1 MAIRL
6 LPALLAL
13 LLGLPATAGAQVV
26 IDPPIPPCPWWNCGG
41 EADVVIE
48 DYRIDVAIEDGM
60 AVTRVTQVV
69 RNDSDFV
76 GEGEFL
82 HPIPADAAV
91 TGLTLWIDGEPVEGE
106 LLDAE
111 EARRTYEEIVR
122 NTLDPA
128 LLEYAGD
135 GLLRVS
141 VFPIGAHGT
150 RTVEIEYSQVLPAD
164 SGLTRYRH
172 PFGREHNAPIEAV
185 EAHIEIRSADGVKT
199 VYSPSHVI
207 GVNRVSDHHVEVGY
221 EASDGP
227 ESDFV
232 LFFST
237 DADAVSLQVLTYAED
252 GLGYFLLLASPGLS
266 ADDAVVPKDVVIVLD
281 VSGSM
286 EGEKFEQAQG
296 AAEYV
301 LAHLNASDRFDVIA
315 FSTGTDSFGDGLRPA
330 TEAAAAG
337 EWVQRLAA
345 GGSTNIDLALDDA
358 FDRAEMGRPT
368 YVVFLTDGL
377 PTEGVVDTPEILANL
392 EDRASETVSVFAF
405 GVGFDVDTF
414 LLDTIARDHHGTTTY
429 VSPDEPIDGAVETL
443 YAKVASPVLTGV
455 TLDFD
460 GVTVSDLQPSNL
472 PDVFRGGQLVVA
484 GRYDGSGSAT
494 VTLSGRVRGE
504 TTVFVFD
511 DLRFTESGGEASIP
525 RLWATR
531 KIGELLTTIRLE
543 GPDEETIDQI
553 VRLSIRWGIVTP
565 YTSYLVTEDAPFGE
579 DAIEEISRAAADS
592 AAATTMPTSGELA
605 FGAADAAGN
614 LSYAE
619 TGSAPGADYADLVRL
634 GGGRTFVFSNG
645 RWVDSAFEPGTQT
658 VRVAFGSADYFTL
671 AASDPTLAAAMAVA
685 ADLTIVRGGTTYEI
699 VAADAQADP
708 LPELTTT
715 TIPVAAPV
723 QALPTAPGE
732 SGDFPIAL
740 VIIGIS
746 LAAALALA
754 LTVRRGR
761 R

>member
-6 LPALLAL
+6 IPGLLAL
-13 LLGLPATAGAQVV
+13 LLGLPTPAAAQVV

-48 DYRIDVAIEDGM
+48 DYRIDVAIEDGI

-106 LLDAE
+106 LLDTEA
-111 EARRTYEEIVR
+111 ARRTYEEIVR

-141 VFPIGAHGT
+141 VFPIGPHDT

-172 PFGREHNAPIEAV
+172 PFGREHNATIDAV

-199 VYSPSHVI
+199 VYSPSHVV
-207 GVNRVSDHHVEVGY
+207 GVNRITDNHVEVGY
-221 EASDGP
+221 EASDAP
-227 ESDFV
+227 ESD
-232 LFFST
+232 LILYFST
-237 DADAVSLQVLTYAED
+237 DAEPVSLQVLTYAED
-252 GLGYFLLLASPGLS
+252 GSGYFLLLASPGLS
-266 ADDAVVPKDVVIVLD
+266 ADETVVPKDVVIVLD

-286 EGEKFEQAQG
+286 EGQKFEQAQG
-296 AAEYV
+296 AAEYI
-301 LAHLNASDRFDVIA
+301 LAHLNPADRFDVIA

-330 TEAAAAG
+330 TEAAAAD
-337 EWVQRLAA
+337 EWVRGLAA
-345 GGSTNIDLALDDA
+345 GGSTNIDLALNDA
-358 FDRAEMGRPT
+358 FDRAETGRPT

-377 PTEGVVDTPEILANL
+377 PTEGVVDTPEILDNL
-392 EDRASETVSVFAF
+392 EASETVSVFAF

-414 LLDTIARDHHGTTTY
+414 LLDAIARDHHGTTTY
-429 VSPDEPIDGAVETL
+429 VSPGEAIDAAVEVL

-455 TLDFD
+455 ALDFD
-460 GVTVSDLQPSNL
+460 GVTVSDLQPNEL

-484 GRYDGSGSAT
+484 GRYEESGFAT
-494 VTLSGRVRGE
+494 ITLSGRVRGE
-504 TTVFVFD
+504 STEFVFD
-511 DLRFTESGGEASIP
+511 DARFTESGGESSIP

-553 VRLSIRWGIVTP
+553 VRLSIRWGVVTP
-565 YTSYLVTEDAPFGE
+565 YTSYLVTEDAPLGE
-579 DAIEEISRAAADS
+579 DAIEEISRSAADS
-592 AAATTMPTSGELA
+592 AAATTLPASGETA
-605 FGAADAAGN
+605 FGAAEAAGD
-614 LSYAE
+614 LAAAE
-619 TGSAPGADYADLVRL
+619 TGSAPDTIYGDLVRL
-634 GGGRTFVFSNG
+634 GGGRTFVFSDG
-645 RWVDSAFEPGTQT
+645 RWVDTAFEPTTET

-671 AASDPTLAAAMAVA
+671 AASDPALAAAMAVA
-685 ADLTIVRGGTTYEI
+685 ADLTIVHGGIVYEI
-699 VAADAQADP
+699 VAADGEADP
-708 LPELTTT
+708 LPPDLLTT
-715 TIPVAAPV
+715 TIPAATIAVSSPAA
-723 QALPTAPGE
+723 QDE
-732 SGDFPIAL
+732 SSDFPVAL
-740 VIIGIS
+740 VAIGTM
-746 LAAALALA
+746 LAAALAL
-754 LTVRRGR
+754 TVTAKRTRR
-761 R
+761 